1 LVWGVYVRTVFT
13 LHVTWAVNSVC
24 HMWGY
29 RNYETRDNSR
39 NSWWVALLTFGEGW
53 HNNHH
58 ADQRSA
64 RHGHKWYEFD
74 MSWLTIR
81 AMERMGLVWDVI
93 GPKPEI
99 QLAIDR
105 GGEDSQGA

>member
-1 LVWGVYVRTVFT
+1 
-13 LHVTWAVNSVC
+13 
-24 HMWGY
+24 
-29 RNYETRDNSR
+29 
-39 NSWWVALLTFGEGW
+39 LLTFGEGW

-74 MSWLTIR
+74 ASWWTIR
-81 AMERMGLVWDVI
+81 TLERLGLVWDVI

-105 GGEDSQGA
+105 GNVEENIS